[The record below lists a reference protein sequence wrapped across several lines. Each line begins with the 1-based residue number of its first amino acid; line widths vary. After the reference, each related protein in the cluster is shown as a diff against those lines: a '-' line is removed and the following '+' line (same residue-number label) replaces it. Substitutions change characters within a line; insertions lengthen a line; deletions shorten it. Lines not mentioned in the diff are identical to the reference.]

1 MTLGSAASIA
11 TAPMVR
17 LHCVSVSGIQYPPL
31 ELRQTPPEAVPMKS
45 VPPAGLGTTAVTR
58 PASSI
63 GPELKKPL
71 SAPKIP
77 LGPSDRHPPATL
89 PDTEKLKRACNCD
102 AVFVN
107 ARCICS

>member
-1 MTLGSAASIA
+1 MTLGSAASTV
-11 TAPMVR
+11 TAPVVR

-31 ELRQTPPEAVPMKS
+31 ELRQTPPEAVPMNS
-45 VPPAGLGTTAVTR
+45 VPPAGLGATAVTR

-63 GPELKKPL
+63 GPELKNPL

-77 LGPSDRHPPATL
+77 FGPSDRHPPGTPAE
-89 PDTEKLKRACNCD
+89 TERLNRAWSCD
-102 AVFVN
+102 AVLVN

>member
-1 MTLGSAASIA
+1 MTYGSAGSIV
-11 TAPMVR
+11 TAPVIR

-31 ELRQTPPEAVPMKS
+31 ELFQTPPGTGPMHR
-45 VPPAGLGTTAVTR
+45 VPPGGLGATAGTR

-63 GPELKKPL
+63 GPELKNPL

-77 LGPSDRHPPATL
+77 FGPSDRHPPGTPAE
-89 PDTEKLKRACNCD
+89 TERLNRACSCD
-102 AVFVN
+102 AVLVN